1 MIILGVSYTVQI
13 VVHCYF
19 TIMLF
24 SASSSFA
31 AHRVDDQRP
40 RKDRQTTTAAMLL
53 VDVVQLLVVD
63 GHILAELRSSPRALK
78 LPYPENSLSAVLCSK
93 ALYIVKTSS
102 EASGREKK
110 KKPFLL

>member
-1 MIILGVSYTVQI
+1 
-13 VVHCYF
+13 
-19 TIMLF
+19 MLF
-24 SASSSFA
+24 SASSSFAA

-110 KKPFLL
+110 NLFCSSPLFGG